1 MGRVSTITYLR
12 FVVGRIHENTGVRNG
27 LFNDAYALCRG
38 HDLSSAD
45 RAALDALLDWFSDH
59 LSVPERFNR
68 STSKGS
74 YRRSGRGIS
83 WLKPSATEHISRMRE
98 ISRILQEYGHF
109 VTMIKSARPGYIVY
123 EDEHQIVAEPFAD
136 TGA

>member
-1 MGRVSTITYLR
+1 
-12 FVVGRIHENTGVRNG
+12 
-27 LFNDAYALCRG
+27 
-38 HDLSSAD
+38 
-45 RAALDALLDWFSDH
+45 
-59 LSVPERFNR
+59 
-68 STSKGS
+68 
-74 YRRSGRGIS
+74 
-83 WLKPSATEHISRMRE
+83 MRE